1 MFANVSV
8 TETIVFIEF
17 STWDKFLNA
26 SRKNLTIPRD
36 QIVSI
41 DTGSEILKEC
51 KGFRAPGTY
60 TFSQT
65 YGFGVIAGTYRQR
78 HGVKHF
84 WNVRAKLADHTI
96 RFNLLGNEF
105 TTVIV
110 QVEDSKAISE
120 SLGRHS
126 VSQ

>member
-1 MFANVSV
+1 MFPKV
-8 TETIVFIEF
+8 TITESTVVIEF

-26 SRKNLTIPRD
+26 SRKDLTIPRSH
-36 QIVSI
+36 ISSI
-41 DTGSEILKEC
+41 DIGSEILKEC

-96 RFNLLGNEF
+96 RFNLIGDNF
-105 TTVIV
+105 TSVVV
-110 QVEDSKAISE
+110 QVEDPKAVQGI
-120 SLGRHS
+120 LGPQ
-126 VSQ
+126 VA

>member
-8 TETIVFIEF
+8 TETTVFIEF

-26 SRKNLTIPRD
+26 SRKNIIIPHD
-36 QIVSI
+36 HIVSI

-96 RFNLLGNEF
+96 RFNLLGDEF
-105 TTVIV
+105 ATVVV
-110 QVEDSKAISE
+110 QVEDPIAISQ
-120 SLGRHS
+120 SLT
-126 VSQ
+126 VSTV

>member
-1 MFANVSV
+1 MFPKVSI
-8 TETIVFIEF
+8 TESSVVIEF
-17 STWDKFLNA
+17 STWDKLLNA
-26 SRKNLTIPRD
+26 SHKDVTIPRD
-36 QIVSI
+36 QIASI

-78 HGVKHF
+78 HGIKHF

-96 RFNLLGNEF
+96 RFNLLGNEYA
-105 TTVIV
+105 TVVV
-110 QVEDSKAISE
+110 QVEDPISILR
-120 SLGRHS
+120 SLGKHS

>member
-1 MFANVSV
+1 MFPKV
-8 TETIVFIEF
+8 TITESTVVLEL

-41 DTGSEILKEC
+41 DTGPEILKEC

-78 HGVKHF
+78 HGAKHF

-96 RFNLLGNEF
+96 RFNLLGDEF
-105 TTVIV
+105 ATVVV
-110 QVEDSKAISE
+110 QVEDPKAILE
-120 SLGRHS
+120 SLGKRS

>member
-1 MFANVSV
+1 MFPKVSI
-8 TETIVFIEF
+8 TETSIVIEF

-26 SRKNLTIPRD
+26 SRKDITIPLEH
-36 QIVSI
+36 IVSI
-41 DTGSEILKEC
+41 DTGAEILKEC

-65 YGFGVIAGTYRQR
+65 YGFGVIAGTYRER

-96 RFNLLGNEF
+96 RFNLLGNDLA
-105 TTVIV
+105 TLVI
-110 QVEDSKAISE
+110 QVEDPKVISE
-120 SLGRHS
+120 SLA
-126 VSQ
+126 VSIA

>member
-1 MFANVSV
+1 MFSKVSI
-8 TETIVFIEF
+8 TESSVVIEF

-26 SRKNLTIPRD
+26 SGKDVTISRSH
-36 QIVSI
+36 ISSI

-65 YGFGVIAGTYRQR
+65 YGFGIIAGTYRQR

-96 RFNLLGNEF
+96 RFNLSGDDF
-105 TTVIV
+105 TTVVV
-110 QVEDSKAISE
+110 QVEDPQAV
-120 SLGRHS
+120 LGILEPQ
-126 VSQ
+126 VA

>member
-1 MFANVSV
+1 MFPKVSV
-8 TETIVFIEF
+8 TESAVVIEF

-26 SRKNLTIPRD
+26 SRKDITIPLEH
-36 QIVSI
+36 IVSI
-41 DTGSEILKEC
+41 DTGAESLKEC
-51 KGFRAPGTY
+51 IGFRAPGTY
-60 TFSQT
+60 SFSQT

-105 TTVIV
+105 DTVVI
-110 QVEDSKAISE
+110 QVEDPKVISE
-120 SLGRHS
+120 SLGKHS

>member
-1 MFANVSV
+1 MFPKVSV
-8 TETIVFIEF
+8 TKSSVVIEF

-26 SRKNLTIPRD
+26 SHKDITIPLKH
-36 QIVSI
+36 IVSI

-96 RFNLLGNEF
+96 RFNLLGNQF
-105 TTVIV
+105 DSVVI
-110 QVEDSKAISE
+110 QVEVPKVISE
-120 SLGRHS
+120 SLA
-126 VSQ
+126 VSIS

>member
-1 MFANVSV
+1 MFPKVSV
-8 TETIVFIEF
+8 TESSVVIEF

-26 SRKNLTIPRD
+26 SRKDITIPREH
-36 QIVSI
+36 IVSI
-41 DTGSEILKEC
+41 DTGPEILKEC
-51 KGFRAPGTY
+51 KGFRSPGTY

-84 WNVRAKLADHTI
+84 WNARAKLADHTI
-96 RFNLLGNEF
+96 RFNLLGNEYA
-105 TTVIV
+105 TVVV
-110 QVEDSKAISE
+110 QVEDPISISE

>member
-1 MFANVSV
+1 MFPKVSV
-8 TETIVFIEF
+8 TESSVVIEF

-26 SRKNLTIPRD
+26 SRKVITIPREH
-36 QIVSI
+36 IVSI
-41 DTGSEILKEC
+41 DTGPEILKEC
-51 KGFRAPGTY
+51 KGFRSPGTY

-65 YGFGVIAGTYRQR
+65 YGFGVIAGTYRER

-105 TTVIV
+105 DSVAI
-110 QVEDSKAISE
+110 QVEDPQAV
-120 SLGRHS
+120 LGILKPL
-126 VSQ
+126 VA

>member
-1 MFANVSV
+1 MFPMVSI
-8 TETIVFIEF
+8 TESAVVLEF

-26 SRKNLTIPRD
+26 SSKDITIPREH
-36 QIVSI
+36 ISSI
-41 DTGSEILKEC
+41 DVGPEILKEC

-65 YGFGVIAGTYRQR
+65 YGFGIIAGTYRQR

-96 RFNLLGNEF
+96 RFNLSGDDF
-105 TTVIV
+105 TSVVV
-110 QVEDSKAISE
+110 QVEDLQATLRN
-120 SLGRHS
+120 LGRHLE
-126 VSQ
+126 SQ

>member
-1 MFANVSV
+1 MFPKVSV
-8 TETIVFIEF
+8 TESAVVIEF

-26 SRKNLTIPRD
+26 SRKDITIPLEH
-36 QIVSI
+36 IVSI

-84 WNVRAKLADHTI
+84 WNVRAKPADHTI
-96 RFNLLGNEF
+96 RFNLLGNHF
-105 TTVIV
+105 DSVVI
-110 QVEDSKAISE
+110 QVEDPKVISE
-120 SLGRHS
+120 SLGTHS

>member
-1 MFANVSV
+1 MFPNVSV
-8 TETIVFIEF
+8 TETTVFIEF

-26 SRKNLTIPRD
+26 SRKNLAIPRD
-36 QIVSI
+36 HIVSI
-41 DTGSEILKEC
+41 DTGPEILKEC

-96 RFNLLGNEF
+96 RFNFSHPAESRARKL
-105 TTVIV
+105 IV
-110 QVEDSKAISE
+110 MARNNKYPDW
-120 SLGRHS
+120 LPF
-126 VSQ
+126 

>member
-1 MFANVSV
+1 MFPKVSINESSV
-8 TETIVFIEF
+8 VIEF

-26 SRKNLTIPRD
+26 SRKDITIPRS

-96 RFNLLGNEF
+96 RFNLTGDDF
-105 TTVIV
+105 DSVVI
-110 QVEDSKAISE
+110 QVEDPKAV
-120 SLGRHS
+120 LGNLEPQ
-126 VSQ
+126 VA

>member
-1 MFANVSV
+1 MFPAVSV
-8 TETIVFIEF
+8 TESAVVIEF

-26 SRKNLTIPRD
+26 SRKDITIPLEH
-36 QIVSI
+36 IVSI
-41 DTGSEILKEC
+41 DTGAEILKEC

-96 RFNLLGNEF
+96 RFNLLGNDLA
-105 TTVIV
+105 TVVI
-110 QVEDSKAISE
+110 QVEDPKVISE
-120 SLGRHS
+120 SLA
-126 VSQ
+126 VSIA

>member
-1 MFANVSV
+1 MFPAVSV
-8 TETIVFIEF
+8 TKSAVVIEF

-26 SRKNLTIPRD
+26 SRKDITIPLEH
-36 QIVSI
+36 IVSI
-41 DTGSEILKEC
+41 DTGAEILKEC

-96 RFNLLGNEF
+96 RLNLLGDDLA
-105 TTVIV
+105 TVVI
-110 QVEDSKAISE
+110 QVEDPKVISE
-120 SLGRHS
+120 SLA
-126 VSQ
+126 VSIA

>member
-1 MFANVSV
+1 MFPKVSV
-8 TETIVFIEF
+8 TESAVVIEF

-26 SRKNLTIPRD
+26 SRKDLSIPLEH
-36 QIVSI
+36 IVSI

-51 KGFRAPGTY
+51 KGFRSPGTY
-60 TFSQT
+60 SFSQT

-96 RFNLLGNEF
+96 RFTLLGNHF
-105 TTVIV
+105 DSVVI
-110 QVEDSKAISE
+110 QVEDPRVISE
-120 SLGRHS
+120 SLGTHS

>member
-8 TETIVFIEF
+8 TETKIFIEF

-36 QIVSI
+36 HIVSI
-41 DTGSEILKEC
+41 DTGREILREC

-78 HGVKHF
+78 NGVKHF

-96 RFNLLGNEF
+96 RFNLLGDEF
-105 TTVIV
+105 DSVVI
-110 QVEDSKAISE
+110 QVEDPKSV
-120 SLGRHS
+120 LGILEPQ
-126 VSQ
+126 VA

>member
-1 MFANVSV
+1 MFPKVSV
-8 TETIVFIEF
+8 TESAVVIEF

-26 SRKNLTIPRD
+26 SRKDITIPLEH
-36 QIVSI
+36 IVSI
-41 DTGSEILKEC
+41 DTGAEILKEC

-65 YGFGVIAGTYRQR
+65 YGFGVIAGTYRER

-105 TTVIV
+105 DSVVI
-110 QVEDSKAISE
+110 QVEDPKVISE
-120 SLGRHS
+120 NLA
-126 VSQ
+126 VSIA

>member
-1 MFANVSV
+1 MFPAVSV
-8 TETIVFIEF
+8 TESAVVIEF

-26 SRKNLTIPRD
+26 SRKDITIPLEH
-36 QIVSI
+36 IVSI
-41 DTGSEILKEC
+41 DTGAEILKEC

-96 RFNLLGNEF
+96 RFNLLGNDLA
-105 TTVIV
+105 TVVI
-110 QVEDSKAISE
+110 QVEDPKVVIGILEQQVA
-120 SLGRHS
+120 
-126 VSQ
+126 

>member
-1 MFANVSV
+1 MFPEVSV
-8 TETIVFIEF
+8 TESAVLIEF

-26 SRKNLTIPRD
+26 SRKDITIPLEH
-36 QIVSI
+36 IVSI
-41 DTGSEILKEC
+41 DTGAEILKEC

-105 TTVIV
+105 DTIVI
-110 QVEDSKAISE
+110 QVEDPKVISE
-120 SLGRHS
+120 SLA
-126 VSQ
+126 VSIA

>member
-1 MFANVSV
+1 MFPKVSV
-8 TETIVFIEF
+8 TESSVVIEF

-26 SRKNLTIPRD
+26 SRKDITIPREH
-36 QIVSI
+36 IVSI
-41 DTGSEILKEC
+41 DTGPEILKEC
-51 KGFRAPGTY
+51 KGFRSPGTY

-65 YGFGVIAGTYRQR
+65 YGFGVIAGTYRER

-105 TTVIV
+105 DSVVI
-110 QVEDSKAISE
+110 QVEDPKVISE
-120 SLGRHS
+120 NLGKHS

>member
-1 MFANVSV
+1 MFPKV
-8 TETIVFIEF
+8 TITESTVVLEF

-41 DTGSEILKEC
+41 DTGPEILKEC

-96 RFNLLGNEF
+96 RFNLLGDEF
-105 TTVIV
+105 ATVVV
-110 QVEDSKAISE
+110 QVEDPKAILE
-120 SLGRHS
+120 SLA
-126 VSQ
+126 VSTV

>member
-8 TETIVFIEF
+8 TETTVFIEF

-26 SRKNLTIPRD
+26 SHKNLAIPRD
-36 QIVSI
+36 HSVSI
-41 DTGSEILKEC
+41 DTGPEILNEC

-96 RFNLLGNEF
+96 RFNLLGDEF
-105 TTVIV
+105 ETVVV
-110 QVEDSKAISE
+110 QVKDPKAISE
-120 SLGRHS
+120 SLA
-126 VSQ
+126 VSTV